1 MGLQITAYKGVK
13 LINEPALDEY
23 GDIVGHDAKQV
34 TISIGNSEWEQGD
47 DLEAG
52 QVYTYGDAMS
62 VFSAP
67 YSSYGRLRNELARI
81 AGYKKVITGNTFDD
95 RYPYQTAVCYE
106 WDKGERGV
114 LAELLCFADNEGEI
128 GTKTCRKILNDL
140 HTVSARAGELSDD
153 HGIGFCYLVSCFE
166 FAVVDGFV
174 QFS

>member
-13 LINEPALDEY
+13 LIKEPALDEY
-23 GDIVGHDAKQV
+23 DDIAGHSAEQV

-62 VFSAP
+62 VFSVP
-67 YSSYGRLRNELARI
+67 YSSYGRLRDELARI
-81 AGYKKVITGNTFDD
+81 VGYKKVITGNAFDD

-128 GTKTCRKILNDL
+128 GTKSCRKILNDL
-140 HTVSARAGELSDD
+140 HTVSSRAGELSDD
-153 HGIGFCYLVSCFE
+153 HGIGYSFLVSCFE
-166 FAVVDGFV
+166 FAAVDGFV
-174 QFS
+174 QFH